1 MQASTEE
8 PLQPPLHSLP
18 VEDALEGLSSSA
30 SGLSSDEASYR
41 LSTYGPNEL
50 TGAPPV
56 SALKLL
62 LDEFRSPL
70 VLVLIVA
77 AAVLLGVALIADE
90 SDHLIDAG
98 LIALI
103 VVMNAC
109 LGFTQNY
116 RASRGIESL
125 NRLAAPSAT
134 VLRDGIAE
142 QVDAKVLVPGDVVL
156 LEEGSRIPAD
166 GRLIISIDL
175 SVDESA
181 LTGESLPARK
191 STQPVS
197 DGASLAERF
206 CMAYSG
212 TVVMRGRGRMLV
224 ARTGMQTEVGGIAA
238 EVQTTEDEPTV
249 FQREVGRLATRIGW
263 AVAVLIGIVA
273 ALQLLTGDLSLLE
286 TFITAVALAVA
297 AVPEGLPVV
306 LTLALAFG
314 TRRMLERKALVR
326 SLPIV
331 EIVGAAEVICTDKT
345 GTVTEGR
352 MTMRRVATLSEE
364 LDAHDITP
372 DTQGEPVGV
381 SLLVAGL
388 CNNARRHPEYGYVG
402 DPTETAL
409 LEFAERA
416 GAPLE
421 QYERTGEVPFT
432 SERRMMSVAVKRS
445 GDEHSGEEKD
455 EEGGLLL
462 TKGALEA
469 VLPLC
474 TSIRTPNGVSPLSDE
489 ERNAL
494 LEQNVGLAGQA
505 LRVLAFAYREQPAAA
520 PMTEEGLTFAALG
533 AMSDPPRPEATH
545 AIEAAHR
552 AGIRVVMI
560 TGDNSL
566 TAAAIGREVGL
577 DGEAIEARE
586 LDGLDEAELK
596 RVINEVSIFARA
608 EPRHKVLILRTLK
621 EDHDVVLM
629 TGDGVND
636 APALHNADVGVAMGI
651 KGTDVARD
659 TSDMVLLDDNLATII
674 AAVEEGRRI
683 FRNIKKFVNYML
695 TGNLAE
701 VLVILVATLFGY
713 LPVTAVQILWINLVT
728 DSGPAVAL
736 ASDPAPQGAMREP
749 PRHGAVLG
757 RSMAAL
763 VGSVGA
769 IKSLILLATFFIGL
783 NLWDLETA
791 RTMTFTGFVVQE
803 YLRLLVI
810 RVQEGMPI
818 CTNKWLWAA
827 VSFSLFMQA
836 VILYTPIGSAAFD
849 TVALGPEQWGI
860 LLVGLVVGFAV
871 AIVTGKL
878 VVRRFGPL

>member
-1 MQASTEE
+1 MQSSVEETTQASW
-8 PLQPPLHSLP
+8 HSSS
-18 VEDALEGLSSSA
+18 VEDAFEGLASSA
-30 SGLSSDEASYR
+30 SGLSSAEAATR
-41 LSTYGPNEL
+41 LATYGPNQL
-50 TGAPPV
+50 IGAPPV

-70 VLVLIVA
+70 VLVLIGA
-77 AAVLLGVALIADE
+77 AAVLAGVEFVAEE
-90 SDHLIDAG
+90 SGHLIDAG

-103 VVMNAC
+103 VVLNAC
-109 LGFTQNY
+109 LGFSQNY
-116 RASRGIESL
+116 RASRGIEAL

-134 VLRDGIAE
+134 VLRDGVAE

-166 GRLIISIDL
+166 GRVISSIDL
-175 SVDESA
+175 SVDEAA
-181 LTGESLPARK
+181 LTGESLPVRK
-191 STQPVS
+191 NTQPVS
-197 DGASLAERF
+197 ADAALAERF

-212 TVVMRGRGRMLV
+212 TVVMRGRGRMLI

-238 EVQTTEDEPTV
+238 EVQTTESEPTV
-249 FQREVGRLATRIGW
+249 FQREISRLAARIGW

-273 ALQLLTGDLSLLE
+273 VLQLVTGDLSLLE

-314 TRRMLERKALVR
+314 TRRMLDRKALVR
-326 SLPIV
+326 SLPVV

-352 MTMRRVATLSEE
+352 MTMRRVATLTEE
-364 LDAHDITP
+364 LDAHDITL
-372 DTQGEPVGV
+372 GAHEEPIGI

-388 CNNARRHPEYGYVG
+388 CNNAHRHPEHGYVG

-409 LEFAERA
+409 LEFAVHA
-416 GAPLE
+416 GAPLDE
-421 QYERTGEVPFT
+421 YERKGEVPFT
-432 SERRMMSVAVKRS
+432 SERRMMSVAVQHPVAA
-445 GDEHSGEEKD
+445 D
-455 EEGGLLL
+455 GLLL

-474 TSIRTPNGVSPLSDE
+474 TSFRTPDGVSPLSDE

-505 LRVLAFAYREQPAAA
+505 LRVLAFAYKEQPADA
-520 PMTEEGLTFAALG
+520 PMAEAGLTFAALG

-566 TAAAIGREVGL
+566 TAAAIGKEVGL
-577 DGEAIEARE
+577 DGEAIEAKE
-586 LDGLDEAELK
+586 LDGLDETELK
-596 RVINEVSIFARA
+596 RVINETSIFARA

-659 TSDMVLLDDNLATII
+659 TSDMVLLDDNLATIV

-701 VLVILVATLFGY
+701 VLVILVATVFGY

-763 VGSVGA
+763 VGSVGVV
-769 IKSLILLATFFIGL
+769 ITIILIATFFVGL
-783 NLWDLETA
+783 RLWDLDTA

-810 RVQEGMPI
+810 RIQEGMPI
-818 CTNKWLWAA
+818 CTNRWLWAS
-827 VSFSLFMQA
+827 VSVSLLMQA
-836 VILYTPIGSAAFD
+836 VILYTPIGSAAFG
-849 TVALGPEQWGI
+849 TVPLGLEQWGI
-860 LLVGLVVGFAV
+860 LLAGLLVGFA
-871 AIVTGKL
+871 ATTVTGKL

>member
-1 MQASTEE
+1 MQSSVEETTQASW
-8 PLQPPLHSLP
+8 HSSS
-18 VEDALEGLSSSA
+18 VEDAFEGLASSA
-30 SGLSSDEASYR
+30 SGLSSAEAATR
-41 LSTYGPNEL
+41 LATYGPNQL
-50 TGAPPV
+50 IGAPPV

-70 VLVLIVA
+70 VLVLIGA
-77 AAVLLGVALIADE
+77 AAVLAGVEFVAEE
-90 SDHLIDAG
+90 SGHLIDAG

-103 VVMNAC
+103 VVLNAC
-109 LGFTQNY
+109 LGFSQNY
-116 RASRGIESL
+116 RASRGIEAL

-134 VLRDGIAE
+134 VLRDGVAE

-166 GRLIISIDL
+166 GRVISSIDL
-175 SVDESA
+175 SVDEAA
-181 LTGESLPARK
+181 LTGESLPVRK
-191 STQPVS
+191 NTQPVS
-197 DGASLAERF
+197 ADAALAERF

-212 TVVMRGRGRMLV
+212 TVVMRGRGRMLI

-238 EVQTTEDEPTV
+238 EVQTTESEPTV
-249 FQREVGRLATRIGW
+249 FQREISRLAARIGW

-273 ALQLLTGDLSLLE
+273 VLQLVTGDLSLLE

-306 LTLALAFG
+306 LSLALAFG
-314 TRRMLERKALVR
+314 TRRMLDRKALVR
-326 SLPIV
+326 SLPVV

-352 MTMRRVATLSEE
+352 MTMRRVATLTEE
-364 LDAHDITP
+364 LDAHDITL
-372 DTQGEPVGV
+372 GAHEEPIGI

-388 CNNARRHPEYGYVG
+388 CNNAHRHPEHGYVG

-409 LEFAERA
+409 LEFAVHA
-416 GAPLE
+416 GAPLDE
-421 QYERTGEVPFT
+421 YERKGEVPFT
-432 SERRMMSVAVKRS
+432 SERRMMSVAVQHPVAA
-445 GDEHSGEEKD
+445 D
-455 EEGGLLL
+455 GLLL

-474 TSIRTPNGVSPLSDE
+474 TSFRTPDGVSPLSDE

-505 LRVLAFAYREQPAAA
+505 LRVLAFAYKEQPADA
-520 PMTEEGLTFAALG
+520 PMAEAGLTFAALG

-566 TAAAIGREVGL
+566 TAAAIGKEVGL
-577 DGEAIEARE
+577 DGEAIEAKE
-586 LDGLDEAELK
+586 LDGLDETELK
-596 RVINEVSIFARA
+596 RVINETSIFARA

-659 TSDMVLLDDNLATII
+659 TSDMVLLDDNLATIV

-701 VLVILVATLFGY
+701 VLVILVATVFGY

-763 VGSVGA
+763 VGSVGVV
-769 IKSLILLATFFIGL
+769 ITIILIATFFVGL
-783 NLWDLETA
+783 RLWDLDTA

-810 RVQEGMPI
+810 RIQEGMPI
-818 CTNKWLWAA
+818 CTNRWLWAS
-827 VSFSLFMQA
+827 VSVSLLMQA
-836 VILYTPIGSAAFD
+836 VILYTPIGSAAFG
-849 TVALGPEQWGI
+849 TVPLGLEQWGI
-860 LLVGLVVGFAV
+860 LLAGLLVGFA
-871 AIVTGKL
+871 ATTVTGKL

>member
-70 VLVLIVA
+70 VLVLIAA

-505 LRVLAFAYREQPAAA
+505 LRVLAFAYREQPADA

-749 PRHGAVLG
+749 PRHGTS
-757 RSMAAL
+757 RQP
-763 VGSVGA
+763 
-769 IKSLILLATFFIGL
+769 
-783 NLWDLETA
+783 A
-791 RTMTFTGFVVQE
+791 R
-803 YLRLLVI
+803 
-810 RVQEGMPI
+810 
-818 CTNKWLWAA
+818 
-827 VSFSLFMQA
+827 
-836 VILYTPIGSAAFD
+836 
-849 TVALGPEQWGI
+849 
-860 LLVGLVVGFAV
+860 
-871 AIVTGKL
+871 
-878 VVRRFGPL
+878 

>member
-1 MQASTEE
+1 MQSSVEETTQASW
-8 PLQPPLHSLP
+8 HSSS
-18 VEDALEGLSSSA
+18 VEDAFEGLASSA
-30 SGLSSDEASYR
+30 SGLSSAEAATR
-41 LSTYGPNEL
+41 LATYGPNQL
-50 TGAPPV
+50 IGAPPV

-70 VLVLIVA
+70 VLVLIGA
-77 AAVLLGVALIADE
+77 AAVLVGVEFVAEE
-90 SDHLIDAG
+90 SGHLIDAG

-103 VVMNAC
+103 VVLNAC
-109 LGFTQNY
+109 LGFSQNY
-116 RASRGIESL
+116 RASRGIEAL

-134 VLRDGIAE
+134 VLRDGVAE

-166 GRLIISIDL
+166 GRVISSIDL
-175 SVDESA
+175 SVDEAA
-181 LTGESLPARK
+181 LTGESLPVRK
-191 STQPVS
+191 NTQPVS
-197 DGASLAERF
+197 ADAALAERF

-212 TVVMRGRGRMLV
+212 TVVMRGRGRMLI

-238 EVQTTEDEPTV
+238 EVQTTESEPTV
-249 FQREVGRLATRIGW
+249 FQREISRLAARIGW

-273 ALQLLTGDLSLLE
+273 VLQLVTGDLSLLE
-286 TFITAVALAVA
+286 TFITAVAIAVA

-326 SLPIV
+326 SLPVV

-352 MTMRRVATLSEE
+352 MTMRRVATLSGELDTQDIA
-364 LDAHDITP
+364 LDAHA
-372 DTQGEPVGV
+372 EPLAV

-388 CNNARRHPEYGYVG
+388 CNNAHRHPEHGYVG

-409 LEFAERA
+409 LEFAVHA
-416 GAPLE
+416 GAPLDE
-421 QYERTGEVPFT
+421 YERKGEVPFT
-432 SERRMMSVAVKRS
+432 SERRMMSVAVQHPVAA
-445 GDEHSGEEKD
+445 D
-455 EEGGLLL
+455 GLLL

-474 TSIRTPNGVSPLSDE
+474 TSIRTPDGVSPLSDE

-494 LEQNVGLAGQA
+494 LGQNTGLAGQA
-505 LRVLAFAYREQPAAA
+505 LRVLAFAYKEQPADA
-520 PMTEEGLTFAALG
+520 PMAEEGLTFAALG

-577 DGEAIEARE
+577 DGEAIEAKE

-596 RVINEVSIFARA
+596 RVIDETSIFARA

-659 TSDMVLLDDNLATII
+659 TSDMVLLDDNLATIV

-701 VLVILVATLFGY
+701 VLVILVATIFGY

-763 VGSVGA
+763 VGSVGVV
-769 IKSLILLATFFIGL
+769 ITIILIATFFVGL
-783 NLWDLETA
+783 RLWDLETA

-818 CTNKWLWAA
+818 CTNRWLWAS
-827 VSFSLFMQA
+827 VSVSLLMQA
-836 VILYTPIGSAAFD
+836 VILYTPIGSAAFG
-849 TVALGPEQWGI
+849 TVPLGLEQWGI
-860 LLVGLVVGFAV
+860 LLAGLLVGFA
-871 AIVTGKL
+871 ATTVTGKL

>member
-1 MQASTEE
+1 NQ
-8 PLQPPLHSLP
+8 
-18 VEDALEGLSSSA
+18 
-30 SGLSSDEASYR
+30 
-41 LSTYGPNEL
+41 L

-70 VLVLIVA
+70 VLVLIGA
-77 AAVLLGVALIADE
+77 AAVLAGVEFVAEE
-90 SDHLIDAG
+90 SGHLIDAG

-103 VVMNAC
+103 VVLNAC
-109 LGFTQNY
+109 LGFSQNY
-116 RASRGIESL
+116 RASRGIEAL

-134 VLRDGIAE
+134 VLRDGVAE

-166 GRLIISIDL
+166 GRVISSIDL
-175 SVDESA
+175 SVDEAA
-181 LTGESLPARK
+181 LTGESLPVRK
-191 STQPVS
+191 NTQPVS
-197 DGASLAERF
+197 ADAALAERF

-212 TVVMRGRGRMLV
+212 TVVMRGRGRMLI

-238 EVQTTEDEPTV
+238 EVQTTESEPTV
-249 FQREVGRLATRIGW
+249 FQREISRLAARIGW

-273 ALQLLTGDLSLLE
+273 VLQLVTGDLSLLE

-314 TRRMLERKALVR
+314 TRRMLDRKALVR
-326 SLPIV
+326 SLPGV

-352 MTMRRVATLSEE
+352 MTMRRVATLTEE
-364 LDAHDITP
+364 LDAHDITL
-372 DTQGEPVGV
+372 GAHEEPIGI

-388 CNNARRHPEYGYVG
+388 CNNAHRHPEHGYVG

-409 LEFAERA
+409 LEFAVHA
-416 GAPLE
+416 GAPLDE
-421 QYERTGEVPFT
+421 YERKGEVPFT
-432 SERRMMSVAVKRS
+432 SERRMMSVAVQHPVAA
-445 GDEHSGEEKD
+445 D
-455 EEGGLLL
+455 GLLL

-474 TSIRTPNGVSPLSDE
+474 TSFRTPDGVSPLSDE

-505 LRVLAFAYREQPAAA
+505 LRVLAFAYKEQPADA
-520 PMTEEGLTFAALG
+520 PMAEAGLTFAALG

-566 TAAAIGREVGL
+566 TAAAIGKEVGL
-577 DGEAIEARE
+577 DGEAIEAKE
-586 LDGLDEAELK
+586 LDGLDETELK
-596 RVINEVSIFARA
+596 RVINETSIFARA

-659 TSDMVLLDDNLATII
+659 TSDMVLLDDNLATIV

-701 VLVILVATLFGY
+701 VLVILVATVFGY

-763 VGSVGA
+763 VGSVGVVMT
-769 IKSLILLATFFIGL
+769 IILIAAFFVGL
-783 NLWDLETA
+783 RLWDLETA

-810 RVQEGMPI
+810 RIQEGMPI
-818 CTNKWLWAA
+818 CTNRWLWAS
-827 VSFSLFMQA
+827 VSVSLLMQA
-836 VILYTPIGSAAFD
+836 VILYTPIGSAAFG
-849 TVALGPEQWGI
+849 TVPLGLEQWGI
-860 LLVGLVVGFAV
+860 LLAGLLVGFA
-871 AIVTGKL
+871 ATTVTGKL

>member
-1 MQASTEE
+1 MQSSVEETTQASW
-8 PLQPPLHSLP
+8 HSSS
-18 VEDALEGLSSSA
+18 VEDAFEGLASSA
-30 SGLSSDEASYR
+30 SGLSSAEAATR
-41 LSTYGPNEL
+41 LATYGPNQL
-50 TGAPPV
+50 IGAPPV

-70 VLVLIVA
+70 VLVLIGA
-77 AAVLLGVALIADE
+77 AAVLVGVEFVAEE
-90 SDHLIDAG
+90 SGHLIDAG

-103 VVMNAC
+103 VVLNAC
-109 LGFTQNY
+109 LGFSQNY
-116 RASRGIESL
+116 RASRGIEAL

-134 VLRDGIAE
+134 VLRDGVAE

-166 GRLIISIDL
+166 GRVISSIDL
-175 SVDESA
+175 SVDEAA
-181 LTGESLPARK
+181 LTGESLPVRK
-191 STQPVS
+191 NTQPVS
-197 DGASLAERF
+197 ADAALAERF

-212 TVVMRGRGRMLV
+212 TVVMRGRGRMLI

-238 EVQTTEDEPTV
+238 EVQTTESEPTV
-249 FQREVGRLATRIGW
+249 FQREISRLAARIGW

-273 ALQLLTGDLSLLE
+273 VLQLVTGDLSLLE

-326 SLPIV
+326 SLPVV

-352 MTMRRVATLSEE
+352 MTMRRVATLSGELDTQDIA
-364 LDAHDITP
+364 LDAHA
-372 DTQGEPVGV
+372 EPLAV

-388 CNNARRHPEYGYVG
+388 CNNAHRHPEHGYVG

-409 LEFAERA
+409 LEFAVHA
-416 GAPLE
+416 GAPLDE
-421 QYERTGEVPFT
+421 YERKGEVPFT
-432 SERRMMSVAVKRS
+432 SERRMMSVAVQHPVAA
-445 GDEHSGEEKD
+445 D
-455 EEGGLLL
+455 GLLL

-474 TSIRTPNGVSPLSDE
+474 TSIRTPDGVSPLSDE

-494 LEQNVGLAGQA
+494 LGQNTGLAGQA
-505 LRVLAFAYREQPAAA
+505 LRVLAFAYKEQPADA
-520 PMTEEGLTFAALG
+520 PMAEEGLTFAALG

-577 DGEAIEARE
+577 DGEAIEAKE

-596 RVINEVSIFARA
+596 RVIDETSIFARA

-659 TSDMVLLDDNLATII
+659 TSDMVLLDDNLATIV

-701 VLVILVATLFGY
+701 VLVILVATIFGY

-763 VGSVGA
+763 VGSVGVV
-769 IKSLILLATFFIGL
+769 ITIILIATFFVGL
-783 NLWDLETA
+783 RLWDLETA

-810 RVQEGMPI
+810 RIQEGMPI
-818 CTNKWLWAA
+818 WTNRWLWAS
-827 VSFSLFMQA
+827 VSVSLLMQA
-836 VILYTPIGSAAFD
+836 VILYTPIGSAAFG
-849 TVALGPEQWGI
+849 TVPLGLEQWGI
-860 LLVGLVVGFAV
+860 LLAGLLVGFA
-871 AIVTGKL
+871 ATTVTGKL

>member
-1 MQASTEE
+1 MQSSVEETTQASW
-8 PLQPPLHSLP
+8 HSSS
-18 VEDALEGLSSSA
+18 VEDAFEGLASSA
-30 SGLSSDEASYR
+30 SGLSSAEAATR
-41 LSTYGPNEL
+41 LATYGPNQL
-50 TGAPPV
+50 IGAPPV

-70 VLVLIVA
+70 VLVLIGA
-77 AAVLLGVALIADE
+77 AAVLVGVEFVAEE
-90 SDHLIDAG
+90 SGHLIDAG

-103 VVMNAC
+103 VVLNAC
-109 LGFTQNY
+109 LGFSQNY
-116 RASRGIESL
+116 RASRGIEAL

-134 VLRDGIAE
+134 VLRDGVAE

-166 GRLIISIDL
+166 GRVISSIDL
-175 SVDESA
+175 SVDEAA
-181 LTGESLPARK
+181 LTGESLPVRK
-191 STQPVS
+191 NTQPVS
-197 DGASLAERF
+197 ADAALAERF

-212 TVVMRGRGRMLV
+212 TVVMRGRGRMLI

-238 EVQTTEDEPTV
+238 EVQTTESEPTV
-249 FQREVGRLATRIGW
+249 FQREISRLAARIGW

-273 ALQLLTGDLSLLE
+273 VLQLVTGDLSLLE
-286 TFITAVALAVA
+286 TFITAVAIAVA

-326 SLPIV
+326 SLPVV

-352 MTMRRVATLSEE
+352 MTMRRVATLSGELDTQDIA
-364 LDAHDITP
+364 LDAHA
-372 DTQGEPVGV
+372 EPLAV

-388 CNNARRHPEYGYVG
+388 CNNAHRHPEHGYVG

-409 LEFAERA
+409 LEFAVHA
-416 GAPLE
+416 GAPLDE
-421 QYERTGEVPFT
+421 YERKGEVPFT
-432 SERRMMSVAVKRS
+432 SERRMMSVAVQHPVAA
-445 GDEHSGEEKD
+445 D
-455 EEGGLLL
+455 GLLL

-474 TSIRTPNGVSPLSDE
+474 TSIRTPDGVSPLSDE

-505 LRVLAFAYREQPAAA
+505 LRVLAFAYKEQPADA
-520 PMTEEGLTFAALG
+520 PMAEEGLTFAALG

-577 DGEAIEARE
+577 DGEAIEAKE

-596 RVINEVSIFARA
+596 RVIDETSIFARA

-659 TSDMVLLDDNLATII
+659 TSDMVLLDDNLATIV

-701 VLVILVATLFGY
+701 VLVILVATIFGY

-763 VGSVGA
+763 VGSVGVV
-769 IKSLILLATFFIGL
+769 ITIILIATFFVGL
-783 NLWDLETA
+783 RLWDLETA

-810 RVQEGMPI
+810 RIQEGMPI
-818 CTNKWLWAA
+818 WTNRWLWAS
-827 VSFSLFMQA
+827 VSVSLLMQA
-836 VILYTPIGSAAFD
+836 VILYTPIGSAAFG
-849 TVALGPEQWGI
+849 TVPLGLEQWGI
-860 LLVGLVVGFAV
+860 LLAGLLVGFA
-871 AIVTGKL
+871 ATTVTGKL